1 VLTGEKVALR
11 ARRREDLE
19 PFAQF
24 LDDVDSHL
32 RAGRGPWLPRSLQ
45 QRQAAYDH
53 RAAGEPDPATALF
66 TVVEPD
72 DEGTVLG
79 AASLWQIDTHNR
91 TAHLGISLLPAA
103 QGRGLGTAVLRL
115 LCDYGFRVLGLGRL
129 QIDTLPDNTPMLRAA
144 AACGF
149 VPEARLRQ
157 AVWTGDG
164 FTDEV
169 LLGLLAEEWR
179 RGQANAASSAAK
191 SASGT
196 GAS

>member
-24 LDDVDSHL
+24 LDDVASHL

-53 RAAGEPDPATALF
+53 RAAGEPDPATA
-66 TVVEPD
+66 
-72 DEGTVLG
+72 
-79 AASLWQIDTHNR
+79 S
-91 TAHLGISLLPAA
+91 
-103 QGRGLGTAVLRL
+103 
-115 LCDYGFRVLGLGRL
+115 
-129 QIDTLPDNTPMLRAA
+129 
-144 AACGF
+144 F